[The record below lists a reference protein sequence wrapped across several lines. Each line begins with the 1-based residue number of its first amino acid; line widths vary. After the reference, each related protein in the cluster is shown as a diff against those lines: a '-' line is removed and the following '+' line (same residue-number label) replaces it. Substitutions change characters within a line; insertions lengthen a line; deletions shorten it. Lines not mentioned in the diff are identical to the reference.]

1 MATPESQVMQF
12 EPPPSDVTDTDDGG
26 AIVSMGEEQVQET
39 YEFYDN
45 IVDKFSEEV
54 LTKFA
59 TTLQDAIKRDKEAR
73 KRRDKEY
80 AEAIKRTG
88 LGKEAPGG
96 AEFTG
101 ASRAVHPMLTE
112 ASVDYS
118 ARAIKELMPPDGPVK
133 SYIPGENITPER
145 LQKADRV
152 KAYMNWQFLKQM
164 KEFRPEL
171 EQLLPQLSLS
181 GSQYIRLTPDW
192 SKMKKRPVPMYVP
205 QDQIS
210 IPYSASNFYTA
221 QRQTYHEPITK
232 MEFEDRVRDGMYRDI
247 SPLVN
252 AQMPEETEAK
262 KASDKVEGKSDS
274 DFYNEDGLRV
284 VHEISCSV
292 DFDHIEMDKD
302 SIAGVEELGDGN
314 VPYLISL
321 DDSTNKIVA
330 IVRNWEQEDEY
341 QERMQWIVEFGFI
354 PWRGAY
360 SIGLGQMIGSLSGA
374 ATGALRALLDSAHV
388 NNIPTAIRLKGS
400 NFMGQTK
407 TEIQATQI
415 AEIDGGV
422 AGDDI
427 RKLLMPLPF
436 NPPSPVLF
444 QLLTFCVDAGKG
456 VVRTTFEQL
465 SEQNPNMPVGTTLAM
480 IEEGMQVMSAIHLRT
495 YHAMTMVIEILYRIN
510 KMYVTDDE
518 MLDELGELLAYRD
531 DFQGPMDVVPTADPQ
546 VFSDVQRLAQLQIVA
561 DRAAAMPELYNQR
574 AVEKRL
580 LERTKIPNPDEL
592 LIPEEVP
599 QNQNAVNE
607 NAAMS
612 LGRPVSAFPDQEH
625 LAHLQVHVDY
635 LMSVEF
641 GQNPVIAPVFMP
653 MVLEHIKE
661 HMVLWYVN
669 SNYELIMDAT
679 ESDDDGMREIM
690 QDQDPATRKELS
702 KTLAS
707 ASEMVMERSSEVF
720 KQIPQIIQ
728 QTQQA
733 LQQFQPQPP
742 QIPVD
747 PNQAAET
754 ERRAADDQQTA
765 EFKRIELQQDG
776 QIEFA
781 KLSAKER
788 EQAVEAAQEEAK
800 VAMERAVRLEELMLT
815 ERAEDERIA
824 TKLASD
830 ERRNTQ
836 DNLTALQITAAE
848 LEAGNKS
855 NLSTGTGINPSGR

>member
-1 MATPESQVMQF
+1 MARPEEVMEF
-12 EPPPSDVTDTDDGG
+12 EPPQADVVDTDDGG
-26 AIVSMGEEQVQET
+26 AIVKMGEENVEKT

-54 LTKFA
+54 LTKLA
-59 TTLQDAIKRDKEAR
+59 TTLEDAIKRDRTAR

-118 ARAIKELMPPDGPVK
+118 ARAIKELMPPDGPVR
-133 SYIPGENITPER
+133 SYIPGDNITPER

-192 SKMKKRPVPMYVP
+192 SKRKKRPVPMYVP

-221 QRQTYHEPITK
+221 QRQTYHEPVTK

-247 SPLVN
+247 SPLIN
-252 AQMPEETEAK
+252 SQMPESTAAQ
-262 KASDKVEGKSDS
+262 KATDKVEGKEDY

-284 VHEISCSV
+284 VFEISCSI
-292 DFDHIEMDKD
+292 DFDNIPMDPD
-302 SIAGVEELGDGN
+302 ASREPLGDGN

-321 DDSTNKIVA
+321 DESSKKIVA
-330 IVRNWEQEDEY
+330 VVRNWEQDDEY
-341 QERMQWIVEFGFI
+341 QERMQWIVEFSFI

-360 SIGLGQMIGSLSGA
+360 SIGLGQMIGSLAGS

-407 TEIQATQI
+407 TEIQATEI

-444 QLLTFCVDAGKG
+444 QLLTFCVEAGRG

-465 SEQNPNMPVGTTLAM
+465 KDQTPNMPVGTTLAM

-561 DRAAAMPELYNQR
+561 DRADALPELYNR
-574 AVEKRL
+574 RVVEKRL

-592 LIPEEVP
+592 LIPEDVP
-599 QNQNAVNE
+599 QDQNAVNE

-612 LGRPVSAFPDQEH
+612 LGRPVAAFPDQEH

-641 GQNPVIAPVFMP
+641 GQNPVIAPTFMP
-653 MVLEHIKE
+653 AVLEHIKE
-661 HMVLWYVN
+661 HMVLWYIN

-679 ESDDDGMREIM
+679 EADDDGMREIM

-707 ASEMVMERSSEVF
+707 ASSMVMERSSEVF
-720 KQIPQIIQ
+720 KQIPEIIQ

-742 QIPVD
+742 PIPID

-754 ERRAADDQQTA
+754 ERKTQDDTKKD
-765 EFKRIELQQDG
+765 EVKRIELQQEG
-776 QIEFA
+776 QVEFA

-788 EQAVEAAQEEAK
+788 EQAVEAAQDEAK
-800 VAMERAVRLEELMLT
+800 IAMERAVRLEELMLT

-848 LEAGNKS
+848 LEAGNKT
-855 NLSTGTGINPSGR
+855 NLKTGTGINP

>member
-12 EPPPSDVTDTDDGG
+12 EQPPSEVTDTDDGG
-26 AIVSMGEEQVQET
+26 AIVQMGEEQVEKT

-45 IVDKFSEEV
+45 IIDQFADED
-54 LTKFA
+54 LTKLA
-59 TTLQDAIKRDKEAR
+59 TTLQEAIKRDKEAR
-73 KRRDKEY
+73 KKRDKEY

-133 SYIPGENITPER
+133 SYIPGEHVSPDR

-192 SKMKKRPVPMYVP
+192 SKRKTRPVPMYVP
-205 QDQIS
+205 QDQVY

-221 QRQTYHEPITK
+221 QRQTYAEPITK
-232 MEFEDRVRDGMYRDI
+232 MEFEARVKDGMYRDI
-247 SPLVN
+247 SPLVS
-252 AQMPEETEAK
+252 AQLPEETDAQ
-262 KASDKVEGKSDS
+262 KATDKVEGKEDN
-274 DFYNEDGLRV
+274 DFYNEDGVRV
-284 VHEISCSV
+284 VFEISCSL
-292 DFDHIEMDKD
+292 DL
-302 SIAGVEELGDGN
+302 EEDGYN
-314 VPYLISL
+314 PYLISM
-321 DDSTNKIVA
+321 DEPTNKIVA
-330 IVRNWEQEDEY
+330 VIRNWEEEDEY
-341 QERMQWIVEFGFI
+341 RERMQWMVEFGFI

-388 NNIPTAIRLKGS
+388 NNIPTAIRLKGA
-400 NFMGQTK
+400 NFPGQTK

-415 AEIDGGV
+415 AELDGGV

-444 QLLTFCVDAGKG
+444 QLLGFCVDAGKG

-465 SEQNPNMPVGTTLAM
+465 TEQNPNMPVGTTLAM
-480 IEEGMQVMSAIHLRT
+480 IEEGMQVMSAIHLRS
-495 YHAMTMVIEILYRIN
+495 YHSMSMVIEILHRIN
-510 KMYVTDDE
+510 KMYLTDEEVT
-518 MLDELGELLAYRD
+518 DELGELLAYRE

-561 DRAAAMPELYNQR
+561 DRAQALPELYNQR
-574 AVEKRL
+574 MVEKRL

-612 LGRPVSAFPDQEH
+612 LGRPVAAFPDQEH
-625 LAHLQVHVDY
+625 LAHLQVHIDY

-641 GQNPVIAPVFMP
+641 GQSPVIAPVFMP
-653 MVLEHIKE
+653 AVLEHIKE
-661 HMVLWYVN
+661 HMILWYVN
-669 SNYELIMDAT
+669 SNYELLMDAT
-679 ESDDDGMREIM
+679 EMGEEGIAEIM
-690 QDQDPATRKELS
+690 QDQSPEAKKELS

-720 KQIPQIIQ
+720 QSMPQIIQ
-728 QTQQA
+728 QTQEA
-733 LQQFQPQPP
+733 LQQFQPPP
-742 QIPVD
+742 QQMPID
-747 PNQAAET
+747 PNQQAET
-754 ERRAADDQQTA
+754 QRKAADDAKKDET
-765 EFKRIELQQDG
+765 KRIELQQDV

-781 KLSAKER
+781 KLSAEER
-788 EQAVEAAQEEAK
+788 EQAVEAAMAEAEQAQK
-800 VAMERAVRLEELMLT
+800 RAARLEELMLT

-855 NLSTGTGINPSGR
+855 DLSTGTGINPSGR

>member
-1 MATPESQVMQF
+1 MARPEEVMEF
-12 EPPPSDVTDTDDGG
+12 EPPQADVVNTDDGG
-26 AIVSMGEEQVQET
+26 AIVKMGEEAVEKT

-54 LTKFA
+54 LTKLA
-59 TTLQDAIKRDKEAR
+59 TTLEDAIKRDRTAR

-118 ARAIKELMPPDGPVK
+118 ARAIKELMPPDGPVR
-133 SYIPGENITPER
+133 SYIPGDNITPER

-192 SKMKKRPVPMYVP
+192 SKKKKRPVPMYVP

-221 QRQTYHEPITK
+221 QRQTYHEPVTK

-247 SPLVN
+247 SPLIN
-252 AQMPEETEAK
+252 SQMPESTAAQ
-262 KASDKVEGKSDS
+262 KATDKVEGKEDY

-284 VHEISCSV
+284 VFEISCSI
-292 DFDHIEMDKD
+292 DFDNIPMDPD
-302 SIAGVEELGDGN
+302 ASREPLGDGN

-321 DDSTNKIVA
+321 DESSKKIVA
-330 IVRNWEQEDEY
+330 VVRNWEQDDEY
-341 QERMQWIVEFGFI
+341 QERMQWIVEFSFI

-360 SIGLGQMIGSLSGA
+360 SIGLGQMIGSLAGS

-407 TEIQATQI
+407 TEIQATEI

-444 QLLTFCVDAGKG
+444 QLLTFCVEAGRG

-465 SEQNPNMPVGTTLAM
+465 KDQTPNMPVGTTLAM

-561 DRAAAMPELYNQR
+561 DRADALPELYNR
-574 AVEKRL
+574 RVVEKRL

-592 LIPEEVP
+592 LIPEDVP
-599 QNQNAVNE
+599 QDQNAVNE

-612 LGRPVSAFPDQEH
+612 LGRPVAAFPDQEH

-641 GQNPVIAPVFMP
+641 GQNPVIAPTFMP
-653 MVLEHIKE
+653 SVLEHIKE
-661 HMVLWYVN
+661 HMVLWYIN
-669 SNYELIMDAT
+669 SNYELIMDTT
-679 ESDDDGMREIM
+679 ESDDEGMREIM
-690 QDQDPATRKELS
+690 QDQDPATRKQLS
-702 KTLAS
+702 KTLAA
-707 ASEMVMERSSEVF
+707 ASSMVMERSSEVF
-720 KQIPQIIQ
+720 KQIPEIIQ

-733 LQQFQPQPP
+733 LQQFQPQTPALP
-742 QIPVD
+742 LD
-747 PNQAAET
+747 PNAQAET
-754 ERRAADDQQTA
+754 ERRAADDQQTH
-765 EFKRIELQQDG
+765 EFKRIELQQEG
-776 QIEFA
+776 QVEFA

-788 EQAVEAAQEEAK
+788 EQAVEAAQDEAK
-800 VAMERAVRLEELMLT
+800 IAMERAVRLEELMLT

-848 LEAGNKS
+848 LEAGNKT
-855 NLSTGTGINPSGR
+855 NLKTGTGINP

>member
-12 EPPPSDVTDTDDGG
+12 EPPQADVVDTDDGG
-26 AIVSMGEEQVQET
+26 AIVKMGEESVEKT

-54 LTKFA
+54 LTKLA
-59 TTLQDAIKRDKEAR
+59 TTLEDAIKRDRTAR

-112 ASVDYS
+112 AAVDYS
-118 ARAIKELMPPDGPVK
+118 ARAIKELMPPDGPVR
-133 SYIPGENITPER
+133 SYIPGDNITPER

-192 SKMKKRPVPMYVP
+192 SKKKKRPVPMYVP

-221 QRQTYHEPITK
+221 QRQTYHEPVTK

-247 SPLVN
+247 SPLIN
-252 AQMPEETEAK
+252 SQMPESTAAQ
-262 KASDKVEGKSDS
+262 KATDKVEGKEDY

-284 VHEISCSV
+284 VYEISCSI
-292 DFDHIEMDKD
+292 DFDNIPMDPD
-302 SIAGVEELGDGN
+302 ASREPLGDGN

-321 DDSTNKIVA
+321 DESSKKIVA
-330 IVRNWEQEDEY
+330 VVRNWEQDDEY
-341 QERMQWIVEFGFI
+341 QERMQWIIEFSFI

-360 SIGLGQMIGSLSGA
+360 SIGLGQMIGSLAGS

-407 TEIQATQI
+407 TEIQATEI

-444 QLLTFCVDAGKG
+444 QLLQFCVEAGRG

-465 SEQNPNMPVGTTLAM
+465 KDQTPNMPVGTTLAM
-480 IEEGMQVMSAIHLRT
+480 IEEGMQVMSAIHLRS

-518 MLDELGELLAYRD
+518 MLDELGELLAYRS

-561 DRAAAMPELYNQR
+561 DRADALPELYNR
-574 AVEKRL
+574 RVVEKRL

-592 LIPEEVP
+592 LIPEDVP
-599 QNQNAVNE
+599 QDQNAVNE

-612 LGRPVSAFPDQEH
+612 LGRPVAAFPDQEH

-641 GQNPVIAPVFMP
+641 GQNPVIAPTFMP
-653 MVLEHIKE
+653 AVLEHIKE
-661 HMVLWYVN
+661 HMVLWYIN
-669 SNYELIMDAT
+669 SNYELIMDTT
-679 ESDDDGMREIM
+679 ESGDEGMREIM
-690 QDQDPATRKELS
+690 QDQDPATRKQLS
-702 KTLAS
+702 KTLAA
-707 ASEMVMERSSEVF
+707 ASSVVMERSSEVF
-720 KQIPQIIQ
+720 KQIPEIIQ

-742 QIPVD
+742 PIPVD
-747 PNQAAET
+747 PNAKAET
-754 ERRAADDQQTA
+754 ERKSVDDQAKDATKRLEIQTDS
-765 EFKRIELQQDG
+765 EVD
-776 QIEFA
+776 FA
-781 KLSAKER
+781 KLSAEER
-788 EQAVEAAQEEAK
+788 EQAVEAAMSEAEDARK
-800 VAMERAVRLEELMLT
+800 RAVRLEELMFT

-848 LEAGNKS
+848 LEAGNKT
-855 NLSTGTGINPSGR
+855 NLKTGTGINP

>member
-1 MATPESQVMQF
+1 MATPEEVMQF
-12 EPPPSDVTDTDDGG
+12 EPSQSDVTDTDDGG
-26 AIVSMGEEQVQET
+26 AIVKMGEERGESAEET

-54 LTKFA
+54 LTKLA
-59 TTLQDAIKRDKEAR
+59 TTLEEAIKRDKEAR
-73 KRRDKEY
+73 KKRDKEY
-80 AEAIKRTG
+80 AEAVKRTG
-88 LGKEAPGG
+88 LGHEAPGG

-133 SYIPGENITPER
+133 SYIPGDNITPDR
-145 LQKADRV
+145 LKKADRV

-192 SKMKKRPVPMYVP
+192 SKRKKRPVPMYVP
-205 QDQIS
+205 QDQVS
-210 IPYSASNFYTA
+210 IPYAASNFYTA
-221 QRQTYHEPITK
+221 QRQSYHELITK
-232 MEFEDRVRDGMYRDI
+232 MEFEDRVKDGMYRDI

-252 AQMPEETEAK
+252 AQIPEQTDAQ
-262 KASDKVEGKSDS
+262 KATDKVEGKEEH

-284 VHEISCSV
+284 VHEISCNV
-292 DFDHIEMDKD
+292 NF
-302 SIAGVEELGDGN
+302 EEEEDLAYA
-314 VPYLISL
+314 VPYLISM
-321 DDSTNKIVA
+321 DEPTKKIVA
-330 IVRNWEQEDEY
+330 VVRNWEQEDEY
-341 QERMQWIVEFGFI
+341 QERMQWMVEFGFI

-360 SIGLGQMIGSLSGA
+360 SIGLGQMIGSLAGA

-388 NNIPTAIRLKGS
+388 NNIPTAIRLKGA

-407 TEIQATQI
+407 TEIQATEI
-415 AEIDGGV
+415 AEIDGGI

-444 QLLTFCVDAGKG
+444 QLLGFCVDAGRG
-456 VVRTTFEQL
+456 VVRTTFEKL
-465 SEQNPNMPVGTTLAM
+465 SDQNANMPVGTTLAM
-480 IEEGMQVMSAIHLRT
+480 IEEGMQVMSAIHLRS
-495 YHAMTMVIEILYRIN
+495 YHSMTMVIEILYRIN

-561 DRAAAMPELYNQR
+561 DRAATMPDLYNQR
-574 AVEKRL
+574 VVEKRL

-592 LIPEEVP
+592 LIPEDLP

-612 LGRPVSAFPDQEH
+612 LGRPVAAFPDQEH
-625 LAHLQVHVDY
+625 LAHLQVHIDY

-641 GQNPVIAPVFMP
+641 GQSPIIAPAFMP
-653 MVLEHIKE
+653 AVLEHVKE
-661 HMVLWYVN
+661 HMVLWYIN
-669 SNYELIMDAT
+669 SNYELMMEAT
-679 ESDDDGMREIM
+679 ESDDEGMRMIM
-690 QDQDPATRKELS
+690 EEQDPATRKELS
-702 KTLAS
+702 KTLAA
-707 ASEMVMERSSEVF
+707 ASGTIMERSAEVF
-720 KQIPQIIQ
+720 KQMPEIIQ
-728 QTQQA
+728 QTMQA

-742 QIPVD
+742 QMPLD
-747 PNQAAET
+747 PNAQAET
-754 ERRAADDQQTA
+754 ARKTQDDAQTQ
-765 EFKRIELQQDG
+765 EFKRIELQQEG
-776 QIEFA
+776 QVEFA
-781 KLSAKER
+781 KLSAEER
-788 EQAVEAAQEEAK
+788 EQAVEAAMAEAEQAQK
-800 VAMERAVRLEELMLT
+800 RAARLEELMLT

-855 NLSTGTGINPSGR
+855 NLSTGTGINP

>member
-12 EPPPSDVTDTDDGG
+12 DQPPPEVTDTDDGG
-26 AIVSMGEEQVQET
+26 AIVRMEEDGVEKT

-45 IVDKFSEEV
+45 IIDNFDDSE
-54 LTKFA
+54 LTTLA
-59 TTLQDAIKRDKEAR
+59 TTLQDAIKRDKESR
-73 KRRDKEY
+73 KKRDKEY

-112 ASVDYS
+112 SSVDYS

-133 SYIPGENITPER
+133 SYIPGEHVSPER

-171 EQLLPQLSLS
+171 EQLLPQLALS

-192 SKMKKRPVPMYVP
+192 SKRKTRPVPMYVP
-205 QDQIS
+205 QDQVY

-221 QRQTYHEPITK
+221 QRQTYAEPITK
-232 MEFEDRVRDGMYRDI
+232 IEFEARVKDGMYRDI
-247 SPLVN
+247 SPLVSS
-252 AQMPEETEAK
+252 QLPEETDAQ
-262 KASDKVEGKSDS
+262 KATDKVEGKEDN
-274 DFYNEDGLRV
+274 DFYNEDGVRV
-284 VHEISCSV
+284 VFEISCFL
-292 DFDHIEMDKD
+292 DL
-302 SIAGVEELGDGN
+302 EEDGTN
-314 VPYLISL
+314 PYLISL
-321 DDSTNKIVA
+321 DEATNKIVA
-330 IVRNWEQEDEY
+330 VIRNWEQEDEY
-341 QERMQWIVEFGFI
+341 YERMQWIVEFGFI

-388 NNIPTAIRLKGS
+388 NNIPTAIRLKGA
-400 NFMGQTK
+400 NFPGQTK

-415 AEIDGGV
+415 AELDGGI

-444 QLLTFCVDAGKG
+444 QLLGFCVDAGKG
-456 VVRTTFEQL
+456 VVRTTFKQL

-480 IEEGMQVMSAIHLRT
+480 IEEGMQVMSAIHLRS
-495 YHAMTMVIEILYRIN
+495 YHSMTMVIEILYRIN
-510 KMYVTDDE
+510 KMYLTDDE
-518 MLDELGELLAYRD
+518 VTDELGELLAYRD

-561 DRAAAMPELYNQR
+561 DRAQQLPELYNQR
-574 AVEKRL
+574 MVEKRL

-599 QNQNAVNE
+599 ENQNAVNE

-612 LGRPVSAFPDQEH
+612 LGRPVAAFPDQEH
-625 LAHLQVHVDY
+625 LAHLQVHIDY

-641 GQNPVIAPVFMP
+641 GQSPVIAPVFMP
-653 MVLEHIKE
+653 AVLEHIKE
-661 HMVLWYVN
+661 HMILWYVN
-669 SNYELIMDAT
+669 SNYELLMDAT
-679 ESDDDGMREIM
+679 ETDDEGIREIM
-690 QDQDPATRKELS
+690 ADQSPEARKELS

-707 ASEMVMERSSEVF
+707 ASSMVFDRSAEIF
-720 KQIPQIIQ
+720 KSMPQIIQ

-733 LQQFQPQPP
+733 LQQFQPEQP
-742 QIPVD
+742 QMPVD
-747 PNQAAET
+747 PNQMAEI
-754 ERRAADDQQTA
+754 ERRKADDAKKDET
-765 EFKRIELQQDG
+765 KRLELQQEG
-776 QIEFA
+776 EIEFA
-781 KLSAKER
+781 KLSADER
-788 EQAVEAAQEEAK
+788 EQAVQAAQDEAIEAQK
-800 VAMERAVRLEELMLT
+800 RAARLEELMLT

-855 NLSTGTGINPSGR
+855 NLTTGTGINP

>member
-1 MATPESQVMQF
+1 MATPEEVMQF
-12 EPPPSDVTDTDDGG
+12 DPAQSDVTDTDDGG
-26 AIVSMGEEQVQET
+26 AIVKMEEDSVEKT

-45 IVDKFSEEV
+45 IVDSIDDEV
-54 LTKFA
+54 LTKLA
-59 TTLQDAIKRDKEAR
+59 TTLDEAIKRDKEAR

-118 ARAIKELMPPDGPVK
+118 ARAIKELMPPDGPVR

-164 KEFRPEL
+164 REFRPEL
-171 EQLLPQLSLS
+171 EQLLPQLSLA

-192 SKMKKRPVPMYVP
+192 SKRKTRPVPMYVP

-232 MEFEDRVRDGMYRDI
+232 MEFEARIKDGMYRDI
-247 SPLVN
+247 TPLVH
-252 AQMPEETEAK
+252 AQVPEETEAQ
-262 KASDKVEGKSDS
+262 KATDKVEGKEEY
-274 DFYNEDGLRV
+274 DFYNEDGLRI
-284 VHEISCSV
+284 VHEVSCNV
-292 DFDHIEMDKD
+292 NF
-302 SIAGVEELGDGN
+302 EEETELAFA
-314 VPYLISL
+314 VPYLISI
-321 DDSTNKIVA
+321 DEPTKKIVSV
-330 IVRNWEQEDEY
+330 IRNWEEDDEY
-341 QERMQWIVEFGFI
+341 QERMQWMVEFGFI

-388 NNIPTAIRLKGS
+388 NNIPTAIRLKGA
-400 NFMGQTK
+400 NFMGQDK

-444 QLLTFCVDAGKG
+444 QLLGFCVDAGKG

-465 SEQNPNMPVGTTLAM
+465 TDAQPNMPVGTTLAM
-480 IEEGMQVMSAIHLRT
+480 IEEGMQVMSAIHLRS
-495 YHAMTMVIEILYRIN
+495 YHAMSMVIEILYRIN
-510 KMYVTDDE
+510 KMYVTDEE
-518 MLDELGELLAYRD
+518 MLDELGELLAYRE

-574 AVEKRL
+574 VVEKRL

-592 LIPEEVP
+592 LIPEDLP

-612 LGRPVSAFPDQEH
+612 LGRPVAAFPDQEH

-635 LMSVEF
+635 LMSMEF
-641 GQNPVIAPVFMP
+641 GQSPIIAPAFMP
-653 MVLEHIKE
+653 AVLEHIKE
-661 HMVLWYVN
+661 HMVLWYIN
-669 SNYELIMDAT
+669 SNYELMMDAT
-679 ESDDDGMREIM
+679 QTDDEGMREIM
-690 QDQDPATRKELS
+690 QDQDPAARKELS

-707 ASEMVMERSSEVF
+707 ASSMVMERSSEVF
-720 KQIPQIIQ
+720 QQMPDIIN
-728 QTQQA
+728 QTMQA
-733 LQQFQPQPP
+733 LQQFQPETP
-742 QIPVD
+742 QLPVD
-747 PNQAAET
+747 PNQMAEI
-754 ERRAADDQQTA
+754 ERRRADDAKKDETRRLEMQSKT
-765 EFKRIELQQDG
+765 E
-776 QIEFA
+776 IEFA
-781 KLSAKER
+781 KLSADER
-788 EQAVEAAQEEAK
+788 EQAVEAAMLEAELAQK
-800 VAMERAVRLEELMLT
+800 RAARLEELMLT

-848 LEAGNKS
+848 LEAGNKT
-855 NLSTGTGINPSGR
+855 NLETGTGINP